1 MLAGALPFL
10 AKSIAQI
17 ALIVPNLEEAVEA
30 YVRLFGIGP
39 WHFYT
44 YGKPLL
50 NKMTYQGRPVE
61 YSMRLALAYVG
72 ALRLELIE
80 LGEGETVYADFVREH
95 GYGVHHIGVLVED
108 MTEALHRAK
117 AAGLRVT
124 QEGAGFG
131 ADGDGYYAYLDTEPL
146 LGVTVELI
154 QRPLRRTA
162 PEKTYPPEEGAEKS
176 AAS

>member
-1 MLAGALPFL
+1 MPIEALSFL
-10 AKSIAQI
+10 AKGIAQI

-44 YGKPLL
+44 YRKPLL
-50 NKMTYQGRPVE
+50 KKMTYRGQAVE
-61 YSMRLALAYVG
+61 YSMRLALANVG
-72 ALRLELIE
+72 NLRLELIE

-95 GYGVHHIGVLVED
+95 GYGVHHIGVLVDD
-108 MTEALHRAK
+108 MAEALAQAE
-117 AAGLRVT
+117 AAGLHVT

-131 ADGDGYYAYLDTEPL
+131 AEGDGYYAYLDTEPL

-154 QRPLRRTA
+154 QRPKWRIA
-162 PEKTYPPEEGAEKS
+162 PDKVYPPEREA
-176 AAS
+176 